1 MRQKTKQ
8 EDLMVRY
15 LFGELTEE
23 GQSQIEEQFLTDN
36 EYFEQLRSVEDALID
51 DYVQGALNEYERR
64 KVEELLLSSPR
75 QASEIGFVRD
85 LISSISEKPS
95 VEENEQRPT
104 QVKHSGKLKSLL
116 AILHTRNPGNR
127 YSLAVTLVLIV
138 LGLCMVIWNLA
149 LQKRIKQM
157 EARQA
162 VLEQRDRELQG
173 QINEQQND
181 REAIA
186 KELESESRR
195 RDQLEQDLIALQES
209 RPLISSSDVET
220 IELNTAS
227 VSRGGGELRV
237 VRIHSGV
244 SRLQIRIDLGKED
257 YYKSYSAVIR
267 TFEGREIWSK
277 DQISPARANPG
288 RLVLTLTAS
297 LFANDDYTLTL
308 KGRAEDGGTLEI
320 RDYSFR
326 VRR

>member
-1 MRQKTKQ
+1 VRQKTKQ

-23 GQSQIEEQFLTDN
+23 GLSQIEEQFLTDN

-51 DYVQGALNEYERR
+51 DYVQGALNDYERR
-64 KVEELLLSSPR
+64 KVEGLLLSSPR

-85 LISSISEKPS
+85 LIKSISEKPS
-95 VEENEQRPT
+95 VEENEQRST
-104 QVKHSGKLKSLL
+104 QVKHPSKLQSLL
-116 AILHTRNPGNR
+116 AILPIRNPGKR
-127 YSLAVTLVLIV
+127 FSLAVTLFLIV

-162 VLEQRDRELQG
+162 VMEQRDQELQG
-173 QINEQQND
+173 QIDEQQND

-186 KELESESRR
+186 KELESARSK

-209 RPLISSSDVET
+209 RPLISSNEIVT
-220 IELNTAS
+220 IDLNADS
-227 VSRGGGELRV
+227 VSRGEGELRV
-237 VRIHSGV
+237 VRIDSGV

-277 DQISPARANPG
+277 DQISPGRANPG
-288 RLVLTLTAS
+288 RLVLTLGSS

-308 KGRAEDGGTLEI
+308 KGRTEDGGTLEI

>member
-1 MRQKTKQ
+1 
-8 EDLMVRY
+8 
-15 LFGELTEE
+15 
-23 GQSQIEEQFLTDN
+23 
-36 EYFEQLRSVEDALID
+36 LRSVEDALID

-64 KVEELLLSSPR
+64 KVEGLLLSSPR

-95 VEENEQRPT
+95 VEENAQRST
-104 QVKHSGKLKSLL
+104 QIKHSSKLQSLW
-116 AILHTRNPGNR
+116 AILRIRNPR
-127 YSLAVTLVLIV
+127 KRFSLAVTLLLIV
-138 LGLCMVIWNLA
+138 LGLCMVTWNLA

-157 EARQA
+157 EARQV
-162 VLEQRDRELQG
+162 VLEQREQELQG
-173 QINEQQND
+173 QIDKQQND

-186 KELESESRR
+186 KDLESESRK
-195 RDQLEQDLIALQES
+195 RDQLEQDLIALQEAG
-209 RPLISSSDVET
+209 PLISSNNIET
-220 IELNTAS
+220 IELNAAS
-227 VSRGGGELRV
+227 VSRGEGELRM

-267 TFEGREIWSK
+267 TFEGREIWNK
-277 DQISPARANPG
+277 DQISPGRANPG
-288 RLVLTLTAS
+288 RLIITLGSS

-308 KGRAEDGGTLEI
+308 KGRTEDGGTLEI